1 MKNENLQK
9 LTVEFAISPLN
20 QQIELQIQ
28 MD

>member
-9 LTVEFAISPLN
+9 LKAEFAISPLN